1 MQTSFGVL
9 NLVILSV
16 YLLAML
22 AIGLWFM
29 RRQESEEAYFLASRA
44 MPWLPVAMSMFASL
58 TSAVTY
64 IGLPARAYAEN
75 VSLIIV
81 CLVSPLLV
89 PILALG
95 FYPAYRRSGVTT
107 SYEYIGRRYG
117 PAART
122 MVSGLFVLARLG
134 WMGTV
139 IYAPAMALAVA
150 TGLPLGITIV
160 LLGGMATAY
169 TALGGLAAVLWT
181 DVVQFV
187 ILVAG
192 AIWVAVSLTLQVDG
206 GVSRIFQVAAEA
218 GHLDIAG
225 LRPSLFK
232 MSALVVG
239 VSFFLQMMQDYGT
252 DQVTVQRMLAIKQER
267 GVLRATLF
275 NAATDFFMIAL
286 LLFIGLGLLAF
297 YQVSPPA
304 TTVAADAVLPYYIVH
319 YLPAGLSGLL
329 ISAIFAAA
337 MSSMDSGIN
346 SLTTVV
352 VHDFIKPVR
361 KGVTEGGTVLL
372 ARWITVG
379 FGVLATAL
387 AFQVSRMENIVDA
400 FATFMGLFNAP
411 VLALFLLGIFSP
423 GSRFGAWCVSVPMA
437 IAATLY
443 AKHGIGMHWVYF
455 FPVGFVVS
463 FGVAWGLGL
472 VLGPPGGRGAAR
484 GRRRSEEAGV

>member
-1 MQTSFGVL
+1 MSFGIW
-9 NLVILSV
+9 NLAILVV

-22 AIGLWFM
+22 VIGWHFM
-29 RRQESEEAYFLASRA
+29 RRQTRAEDYFLAARG
-44 MPWLPVAMSMFASL
+44 MPWWPVAMSMFASL

-64 IGLPARAYAEN
+64 IGLPARAYEEN
-75 VSLIIV
+75 VALIIV
-81 CLVSPLLV
+81 CVVSPLLV
-89 PILALG
+89 PVLAWGL
-95 FYPAYRRSGVTT
+95 FPAYRRSGVTT
-107 SYEYIGRRYG
+107 SYEFIGIRFGRAG
-117 PAART
+117 RT
-122 MVSGLFVLARLG
+122 TVSALFVLARLG
-134 WMGTV
+134 WMGAV

-150 TGLPLGITIV
+150 TDLPLGVTIV

-192 AIWVAVSLTLQVDG
+192 AVWVAIALSLQVDG
-206 GVSRIFQVAAEA
+206 GVPEIFRVAAQA
-218 GHLDIAG
+218 GHLDIAR
-225 LRPSLFK
+225 LRPSLFE

-252 DQVTVQRMLAIKQER
+252 DQVTVQRMLAIKKER
-267 GVLRATLF
+267 GVLWATIF
-275 NAATDFFMIAL
+275 NAGTDVVMIAL

-297 YQVSPPA
+297 YQVVPPA
-304 TTVAADAVLPYYIVH
+304 TAVAADAVLPYYIVH
-319 YLPAGLSGLL
+319 HLPVGLSGLL

-337 MSSMDSGIN
+337 MSSMDSGIH

-361 KGVTEGGTVLL
+361 ASLTEEGTVRL

-379 FGVLATAL
+379 FGVLATLL
-387 AFQVSRMENIVDA
+387 AFQVSRMNNIIDA

-423 GSRFGAWCVSVPMA
+423 GSRFGAWCVSVPVA

-443 AKHGIGMHWVYF
+443 AKNGIGMHWVYF
-455 FPVGFVVS
+455 FPVGFAVS
-463 FGVAWGLGL
+463 FGVAWFVGLGL
-472 VLGPPGGRGAAR
+472 QLRGRG
-484 GRRRSEEAGV
+484 